1 MDQDATQNSAAV
13 DEDLRQQFH
22 FFDANSSGFIEKD
35 ELREALGKL
44 GYEISDQGFGHLLK
58 VVASTDDRLNF
69 EEFIAWNRELYKEE
83 MKAEFKAIDQD
94 GSGWISK
101 TELKEHSIKSKYNWT
116 EEQIDDFLY
125 EADANEN
132 DKVGLDEFTTAMVR
146 NIFPSG
152 GSK

>member
-1 MDQDATQNSAAV
+1 MDQETTQDSQQV
-13 DEDLRQQFH
+13 DEQLRQQFH
-22 FFDANSSGFIEKD
+22 FFDANGSGFIEKD

-44 GYEISDQGFGHLLK
+44 GYDISEEGFENLLR
-58 VVASTDDRLNF
+58 VVGSTDDKLNF

-94 GSGWISK
+94 GSGWISRV
-101 TELKEHSIKSKYNWT
+101 ELKEHSIKMKYNWT

-146 NIFPSG
+146 NIHG
-152 GSK
+152 